1 MPFPYLRRSHVRVGY
16 EWDYFDDTLVDELF
30 DPIGFTWISD
40 TTIRLTDP
48 PAGDRELTILRN
60 TPKGAQLVQ
69 WTDASNLQSFDQ
81 NTADLQILYIVQELL
96 DRSRYAALSESANA
110 ADFASEAGFAQG
122 ANIANQALRLQTA
135 RQINGVPFNGTAN
148 ITVRAAPSHSVYKTV
163 YVSPQG
169 SNTSTGRNDDRP
181 FLSPE
186 RAVEYILDQQD
197 AAGWTIKLLGDA
209 ITGGELPLPDFTTV
223 NSANMQRRAV
233 IRPVSSSDADAQ
245 KNVFQMGNG
254 CHLYGLKFTG
264 WRVDRFDNPSTGF
277 AMAFRPGAIILPGG
291 VPYGQNC
298 VVTAALTDVPT
309 PLPGDAANGNPA
321 QPRGGGCA
329 IADGSVL
336 SAYSVYPNIMTWGF
350 TPASKNGIGYV
361 AKNRAHINC
370 VNAIGLGQH
379 KHFMCLAGG
388 NMVLSGCSSQFGDY
402 SLWSEGTVPR
412 IEPLKVAPGVI
423 ASSTGA
429 QAAIAGIKT
438 ALVSAASAYINGL
451 RTWTA
456 TQQALYAKD
465 TGLLADAIGVCLEY
479 GTDEPM
485 RNVADGFFKFDG
497 LPVLPYS
504 QLADWKLSWTFI
516 RNFIK
521 TNTSFSSG
529 VDAFIDALFARLV
542 ATLDNYFFEVG
553 SGPAPS
559 PVERVRVIERSLLTA
574 IAHQW
579 SGSRAGT
586 QFFRVPPPKVARA
599 ISRSI
604 VRRNGGRIIFS
615 GQDDSGNA
623 RFVGGLTI
631 DARSGQLGGPP
642 FDSALRS
649 RITRAVI
656 SRSY

>member
-1 MPFPYLRRSHVRVGY
+1 MAYRLTYTGNGSQRDFVVPADYIRKSHV
-16 EWDYFDDTLVDELF
+16 
-30 DPIGFTWISD
+30 
-40 TTIRLTDP
+40 
-48 PAGDRELTILRN
+48 
-60 TPKGAQLVQ
+60 
-69 WTDASNLQSFDQ
+69 
-81 NTADLQILYIVQELL
+81 
-96 DRSRYAALSESANA
+96 
-110 ADFASEAGFAQG
+110 
-122 ANIANQALRLQTA
+122 TA
-135 RQINGVPFNGTAN
+135 RINGVLTTAYIWFSETIIRFDVAPANDASIVLERKPPVDSPLNDFTNTTIITNEALNENFRQALQITERALEADSADTAVAASRADRLTTARTINGVSFDGTQN

-163 YVSPQG
+163 YVSPEG

-186 RAVEYILDQQD
+186 RAIEYILDQAD
-197 AAGWTIKLLGDA
+197 TAGWTINLLGDA
-209 ITGGELPLPDFTTV
+209 VTEGELPLPDFTTV
-223 NSANMQRRAV
+223 DSTNMQRRAV
-233 IRPVSSSDADAQ
+233 IRPVSNSDANAQ
-245 KNVFQMGNG
+245 KNVFLMGNG

-264 WRVDRFDNPSTGF
+264 WRVNDFANPSTGF

-336 SAYSVYPNIMTWGF
+336 SAYSVYPNMMTWGF

-370 VNAIGLGQH
+370 VNAIGVGQH

-412 IEPLKVAPGVI
+412 IEPLKVAPEVI

-429 QAAIAGIKT
+429 QASIAGIKT
-438 ALVSAASAYINGL
+438 ALVSAASSYINGL

-456 TQQALYAKD
+456 TQQALFAKD
-465 TGLLADAIGVCLEY
+465 TGLIADAIGVCLEY

-485 RNVADGFFKFDG
+485 LNVADGFFKFDG
-497 LPVLPYS
+497 LPVLPYN
-504 QLADWKLSWTFI
+504 QLADWKLSWVFI
-516 RNFIK
+516 RDYIK

-579 SGSRAGT
+579 TSSRAGT
-586 QFFRVPPPKVARA
+586 QFFRVPPAPTARS
-599 ISRSI
+599 IQRSI
-604 VRRNGGRIIFS
+604 VQRNGGRIIFS
-615 GQDDSGNA
+615 GQDDAGNA
-623 RFVGGLTI
+623 CFVGGLTI

-642 FDSALRS
+642 FDTAIRNRVTRS
-649 RITRAVI
+649 VI